1 MWIGLKALWQAW
13 QTRGGGWWQRV
24 QCQHGSVDWPFSQY
38 RGHLLQGLVTD
49 TPPFRGGN
57 PYFFSENLS
66 QSVSFIYASMYSE
79 NVHAIHIAMQFT
91 KNRDIV

>member
-1 MWIGLKALWQAW
+1 MCEGEKKIIMILKKYSI
-13 QTRGGGWWQRV
+13 
-24 QCQHGSVDWPFSQY
+24 HNS
-38 RGHLLQGLVTD
+38 D
-49 TPPFRGGN
+49 TPQFRGGN